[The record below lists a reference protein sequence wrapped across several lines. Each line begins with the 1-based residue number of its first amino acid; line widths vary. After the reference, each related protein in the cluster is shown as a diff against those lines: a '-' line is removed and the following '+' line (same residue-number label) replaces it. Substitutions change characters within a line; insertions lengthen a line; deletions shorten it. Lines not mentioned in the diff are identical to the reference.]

1 MSGAVAFPTHF
12 VCVVLVAVYAL
23 LSAGQAL
30 WLAWFASRR
39 DVSLASLRVV
49 WEASLLACEVVAVD
63 ACVAGSYGYP
73 APPHGIFPESVSLAL
88 PDLLLVGVASAAL
101 GIACVVSARDARRV
115 PDVVAAGLLTPALF
129 HGQAWRFALILA
141 CGLLAFGCCDRL
153 LQMLQGRG
161 RIATRGAATDALR
174 ALPVGVMCVAADGS
188 ALFMNE
194 AMRTSLAA
202 LGMPGDLADQHDAW
216 ERIVALAKAQG
227 ASYPAAGQAEAEG
240 EGVRVE
246 AGEGRVLY
254 VTREQM
260 RIRQKDCFCLL
271 AQDISEEDMLSRA
284 NRRLANELEQ
294 AGSELVAS
302 LGQVQ
307 SVAEERARLQ
317 VRSRVHDVIGQRLS
331 ILHRALEADDV
342 SLETVGRL
350 GPLLTGILDDLR
362 AEDEDDPA
370 GTFDAV
376 IAAFRMAGLEIHV
389 DGSLPEDP
397 EVAGLFV
404 RVVREA
410 CTNAIR
416 HGQARR
422 VWVRMGEHTG
432 RERIV
437 VENDGTLPA
446 AGQPLEEHGGI
457 GGMRRACAALG
468 GTLDVRTS
476 LRFCVVAE
484 VPEGRSEGQAEGRP
498 AEG

>member
-49 WEASLLACEVVAVD
+49 WGASLLACEVVAVD

-73 APPHGIFPESVSLAL
+73 APPHGIFPDSVSLAL

-101 GIACVVSARDARRV
+101 GIACVVGERDARSV
-115 PDVVAAGLLTPALF
+115 PDVVAAGLLTPVLF
-129 HGQAWRFALILA
+129 HGQAWRYALILA
-141 CGLLAFGCCDRL
+141 SGLLAFGCCDRL
-153 LQMLQGRG
+153 LQIFQERG
-161 RIATRGAATDALR
+161 RVATRGAATDALR

-404 RVVREA
+404 RVAREA

-416 HGQARR
+416 HGQARH
-422 VWVRMGEHTG
+422 VWVSMGERAG

-437 VENDGTLPA
+437 VENDGALPA

-468 GTLDVRTS
+468 GTLDVRVGP
-476 LRFCVVAE
+476 RFCVIAE
-484 VPEGRSEGQAEGRP
+484 VPAEKPSGRAEED
-498 AEG
+498 A